1 MWVWFL
7 MVAWAGPEVSQTE
20 APGEHLRQ
28 LLAAPDGSELILF
41 HASEQRG
48 EVGSCGCSVEP
59 LGGLARVDRY
69 ITQTASRSFGS
80 HVVRLHLGHA
90 YAHDR
95 DWLAGRMT
103 PEAQWKN
110 QGMTTALDLGGWD
123 VLNLAC
129 DDAWAVLEQGAP
141 RGLLSTNLSVPGLET
156 PSYWRTQVSGLDVVV
171 LGVSGPCRGG
181 TPPLGTQVGDPV
193 EAIQTAL
200 SSMDADLVVVV
211 AYGLEA
217 SVMAFAQVPEVDL
230 VIEAGDYQA
239 RYRPQVA
246 GDLVWV
252 RSSARTARLGEL
264 RVDLHEGVV
273 RTLEDRRVRLGQEI
287 RGTKALEKLEG
298 ELAAWPDAG

>member
-1 MWVWFL
+1 
-7 MVAWAGPEVSQTE
+7 VAWGSPEVSLTE
-20 APGEHLRQ
+20 APGPHLRQ
-28 LLAAPDGSELILF
+28 LLAAPDGSELVLF

-48 EVGSCGCSVEP
+48 VVGACGCSVEP

-69 ITQTASRSFGS
+69 ITQTVSRSFGS

-95 DWLAGRMT
+95 DWSAGRMT

-110 QGMTTALDLGGWD
+110 QGMTTALGLGGWD

-129 DDAWAVLEQGAP
+129 DDAWAVLEEGVPA
-141 RGLLSTNLSVPGLET
+141 GLLSTNLSVPGLEI
-156 PSYWRTQVSGLDVVV
+156 PSYWMTQAAGLDVAV
-171 LGVSGPCRGG
+171 LGVSGPCKGG
-181 TPPLGTQVGDPV
+181 APPLGTQVGDPI
-193 EAIQTAL
+193 EAVKSVL
-200 SSMDADLVVVV
+200 SSVDADLVVVV
-211 AYGLEA
+211 AYGLDD
-217 SVMAFAQVPEVDL
+217 SMMAFAQVPEVDL

-252 RSSARTARLGEL
+252 RSSAQTTRLGEL
-264 RVDLHEGVV
+264 RLDLHEGVV
-273 RTLEDRRVRLGQEI
+273 RAVEDRRVRLGREI

-298 ELAAWPDAG
+298 ELAVWPDAG